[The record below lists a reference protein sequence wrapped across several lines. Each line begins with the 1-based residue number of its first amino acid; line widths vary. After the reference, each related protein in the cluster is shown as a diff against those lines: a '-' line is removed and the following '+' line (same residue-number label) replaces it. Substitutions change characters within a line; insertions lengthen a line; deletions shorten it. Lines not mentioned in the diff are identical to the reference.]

1 MKRKRLRKLL
11 KGKQVQERRYERFNG
26 FIEFRIDFYTWDI
39 VIEYRFKRKMSGIRK
54 EIEDSKKEEPVESE
68 ENGSEEKGSVNY
80 DLEEFRNFEEGILQE
95 YLIGNK

>member
-1 MKRKRLRKLL
+1 M
-11 KGKQVQERRYERFNG
+11 
-26 FIEFRIDFYTWDI
+26 
-39 VIEYRFKRKMSGIRK
+39 EYRFKKKMSGIRK

-95 YLIGNK
+95 YRIGNK